1 MTRDDIDIFDP
12 GNIPADMY
20 RRDGSVKSSEGYL
33 GPQTNKHDG
42 KIMTELSIGVE
53 IDGREVEIPAM
64 VPTLTQSEIEIL
76 RNIRVGIDPIPRSIQ
91 QKAVDH
97 AMPLL
102 NSGKSPFFQGFSGS
116 SVSDID
122 IFDPQY
128 ANPQLR
134 GQHPG
139 DNADLSA
146 LGIIPD
152 MAKGFINDAYRYGK
166 QALTGDLR
174 TDEELLYRPELRGDA
189 ATISDML
196 GQGMGAAMNY
206 RGLLSTP
213 EFPLPST
220 VDVLGG
226 ALGMYQNAKPELIDI
241 FGEPGVNQVE
251 GTALLGS
258 MILPGRVRQATKTG
272 LYSQAAESALDLQ
285 RKSGNVQG
293 YINDLTGKGRVK
305 PDELRA
311 IGFEDYFAGRNDIPR
326 QEVQQYINDNQIRLD
341 ETILRD
347 ATALP
352 ERTSSGEPD
361 YENIARN
368 ATGRAKY
375 SSYTLGGGDQNNN
388 YREILIQLPY
398 KSDVVDQVHGLR
410 IEYSNLINR
419 TDDVSVA
426 RKAEI
431 KQQLIPLEAQYN
443 SEYQGGHYPDVDNVA
458 MTLRLNDRVDVE
470 GKKGLLIE
478 EIQDDWASAGND
490 LGYKNIAETKALSKE
505 LDRLEEINNSYL
517 KQQQEFEIQG
527 IPEDIEF
534 TTKAVRNYRDTLDAR
549 YRLQEVL
556 SKEENLLPDRPF
568 KSTDKSS
575 DYSVAIKRALVEA
588 ANGDYDRLY
597 LTTGQQQADRYD
609 LSKSINEVR
618 LDGDE
623 IIGFTVSAFDKN
635 DAPVIMETIK
645 SLDELPALI
654 GKDAAKA
661 IVDQPITDTTFGSAR
676 ILAGQDLSIGG
687 EGMKQFY
694 DKTYRNALGKMV
706 KPYGVKVGQA
716 DLPSDYQPEI
726 FQVIDDANERA
737 EWLDVKSQVENY
749 GNENSLVLKKYDE
762 FVAKYKP
769 KTFRAETVYSVDI
782 TPKMREDF
790 KKGIPMFAGGGAV
803 DTTDIFEYNL
813 GGSVSQMMRDPN
825 EKRGAGP
832 TGPQVANFAANFPP
846 GAATLDAFGGMPGMV
861 DRNAGYVDIFSAEPN
876 LSAKANIE
884 QGNYGTAFMQGM
896 GVLGDLITPI
906 PLAGTLLGAALK
918 APRAIQKA
926 GKLSKAAKTGGID
939 SLPQDI
945 VRVGDGIESIDAAR
959 IVSSKA
965 TLTKKQTITALKNQ
979 FMSEHPAVGRLTTVN
994 NKPKVVD
1001 EALIRRRANAYVKK
1015 MEAVPAVF
1023 RREAYRLDQN
1033 IQTIPMQQRNIIH
1046 PEALIGKTGVPVV
1059 GDRSIRLV
1067 GDDKAGRGIMSIRGV
1082 PLSSEHIPQGG
1093 MEYSID
1099 NLGRPI
1105 SLPDGS
1111 TSNRGWASMEDAA
1124 NKKQANMLLA
1134 ATETDSD
1141 DILGIYSAM
1150 SRNSINFSADAL
1162 IPMMKQLPAIRI
1174 PKKDIKAFDEAIR
1187 KGVRKTDGDG
1197 KVTTTARP
1205 DWLGLEHPEVF
1216 DQLLG
1221 KGDFPKDGAG
1231 AFRKTIIE
1239 EMMKKKWENL
1249 GFPLYDD
1256 MIDTMTVPALGG
1268 FMQGESGLSMFK
1280 ADPLASTFDDLD
1292 HLSYG
1297 TSIPGEY
1304 FGGLKGS
1311 VPPEVM
1317 YPEMFDMLSKK
1328 ITAPKKG
1335 TPRPLSYD
1343 EQVGSLMMD
1352 PKLYEQYTPE
1362 KVEKI
1367 IEYMNKNLGT
1377 DYAKG
1382 GEVSADLIDIF
1393 DV

>member
-1 MTRDDIDIFDP
+1 MNDDEIDIFDP
-12 GNIPADMY
+12 D
-20 RRDGSVKSSEGYL
+20 
-33 GPQTNKHDG
+33 
-42 KIMTELSIGVE
+42 
-53 IDGREVEIPAM
+53 
-64 VPTLTQSEIEIL
+64 
-76 RNIRVGIDPIPRSIQ
+76 
-91 QKAVDH
+91 
-97 AMPLL
+97 
-102 NSGKSPFFQGFSGS
+102 SPWEF
-116 SVSDID
+116 
-122 IFDPQY
+122 QY

-139 DNADLSA
+139 DSADLSA

-152 MAKGFINDAYRYGK
+152 MAKGFVNDVYRYGK
-166 QALTGDLR
+166 QALTGDVS
-174 TDEELLYRPELRGDA
+174 DEELLYRPELQGDA
-189 ATISDML
+189 AVISDLM
-196 GQGMGAAMNY
+196 GQGMGAVMDY
-206 RGLLSTP
+206 RGLASSP
-213 EFPLPST
+213 EFQLPSAA
-220 VDVLGG
+220 DVLGG
-226 ALGMYQNAKPELIDI
+226 ALGMYQDAKPELIDI
-241 FGEPGVNQVE
+241 FGEPAVNSTE

-258 MILPGRVRQATKTG
+258 MFIPGRVRPPTPTG

-285 RKSGNVQG
+285 RKTGNAQG
-293 YINDLTGKGRVK
+293 FRNDLTGKGKVK
-305 PDELRA
+305 PDELKA
-311 IGFEDYFAGRNDIPR
+311 IGFDDHFEGRNDITR
-326 QEVQQYINDNQIRLD
+326 EEVQRYINDNQVQLD

-347 ATALP
+347 DGAKGPFDYYATDDGP
-352 ERTSSGEPD
+352 YMVYDGE
-361 YENIARN
+361 
-368 ATGRAKY
+368 GRALQSFAEADDAADAAQKLTEGGSLTKY
-375 SSYTLGGGDQNNN
+375 SQYTLGGGAQNDN
-388 YREILIQLPY
+388 YREILIQLPKGEDVY
-398 KSDVVDQVHGLR
+398 K
-410 IEYSNLINR
+410 
-419 TDDVSVA
+419 
-426 RKAEI
+426 
-431 KQQLIPLEAQYN
+431 
-443 SEYQGGHYPDVDNVA
+443 GGHYPDVDNVA
-458 MTLRLNDRVDVE
+458 MTLRLNDRVDFD

-490 LGYKNIAETKALSKE
+490 FGYKGDRSARLKDIDARKIEIQDNIRVISEDISVSPE
-505 LDRLEEINNSYL
+505 
-517 KQQQEFEIQG
+517 EFERSMRALG
-527 IPEDIEF
+527 PEVDELNREG
-534 TTKAVRNYRDTLDAR
+534 T
-549 YRLQEVL
+549 RLL
-556 SKEENLLPDRPF
+556 ADNANALPDRPF

-575 DYSVAIKRALVEA
+575 DYNVAIKRALVEA

-609 LSKSINEVR
+609 LSKKINEIR
-618 LDGDE
+618 LGGG
-623 IIGFTVSAFDKN
+623 IRHGFTVSAFDKK
-635 DAPVIMETIK
+635 DKPVIMEWIK

-661 IVDQPITDTTFGSAR
+661 IVDQPFVIPPGQMTGTPTR

-694 DKTYRNALGKMV
+694 DQTYRNALGKMV

-790 KKGIPMFAGGGAV
+790 RKGIPMFAGGGAV

-945 VRVGDGIESIDAAR
+945 VRVGDGVESIDAAR
-959 IVSSKA
+959 IVSSNSK
-965 TLTKKQTITALKNQ
+965 LTKKQTIAALKNQ
-979 FMSEHPAVGRLTTVN
+979 FMSEHPPVGSLAIVSG
-994 NKPKVVD
+994 KPKVVD

-1046 PEALIGKTGVPVV
+1046 PEMLIGKTGVPVV

-1093 MEYSID
+1093 IEYSID

-1111 TSNRGWASMEDAA
+1111 TSNRGWASMQDAA
-1124 NKKQANMLLA
+1124 NKKQGNMLLA

-1162 IPMMKQLPAIRI
+1162 IPMMKQLPAIKI

-1187 KGVRKTDGDG
+1187 KGVTTIDKDG

-1221 KGDFPKDGAG
+1221 KGEFPRDGAG
-1231 AFRKTIIE
+1231 AFRKTVLG
-1239 EMMKKKWENL
+1239 EMMQKKWENL

-1256 MIDTMTVPALGG
+1256 MIDTMTVPELGG
-1268 FMQGESGLSMFK
+1268 FMKGESGLSMFK
-1280 ADPLASTFDDLD
+1280 ADPSASTFDDLD

-1304 FGGLKGS
+1304 FGGLAGS
-1311 VPPEVM
+1311 LPPEVM
-1317 YPEMFDMLSKK
+1317 YPEMFEMLSRKM
-1328 ITAPKKG
+1328 TDPKKG

-1377 DYAKG
+1377 NYAEG
-1382 GEVSADLIDIF
+1382 GEVNADLIDIF

>member
-1 MTRDDIDIFDP
+1 MNED
-12 GNIPADMY
+12 
-20 RRDGSVKSSEGYL
+20 
-33 GPQTNKHDG
+33 
-42 KIMTELSIGVE
+42 
-53 IDGREVEIPAM
+53 
-64 VPTLTQSEIEIL
+64 
-76 RNIRVGIDPIPRSIQ
+76 
-91 QKAVDH
+91 
-97 AMPLL
+97 
-102 NSGKSPFFQGFSGS
+102 
-116 SVSDID
+116 DID

-305 PDELRA
+305 PEELRA
-311 IGFEDYFAGRNDIPR
+311 IGFEDHFAGRNDIPR

-341 ETILRD
+341 ETILG
-347 ATALP
+347 
-352 ERTSSGEPD
+352 RTSNSDKPYALYDDDDMLVEAFATRAEADAALDAVPQEVFDRGVYYRSGE
-361 YENIARN
+361 
-368 ATGRAKY
+368 TGGLDTSKFGE
-375 SSYTLGGGDQNNN
+375 YTLGRGAQNNN

-443 SEYQGGHYPDVDNVA
+443 SEYQGGHYPDVGNVA
-458 MTLRLNDRVDVE
+458 MTLRLNDRVDVD

-478 EIQDDWASAGND
+478 EIQDDWASAGKD
-490 LGYKNIAETKALSKE
+490 AGYKNTAETKALSKE

-609 LSKSINEVR
+609 LSKQINEVR

-654 GKDAAKA
+654 GKDAAKS

-706 KPYGVKVGQA
+706 KPYGVKVGEA
-716 DLPSDYQPEI
+716 FLPKKLQSMDGEFNYEG
-726 FQVIDDANERA
+726 FTRA
-737 EWLDVKSQVENY
+737 EISRIYNLKSNVENL
-749 GNENSLVLKKYDE
+749 GSQN
-762 FVAKYKP
+762 P
-769 KTFRAETVYSVDI
+769 AEIAELEAFKARIVPEGDTVYSVDI

-803 DTTDIFEYNL
+803 DTIDIFEYNL

-1221 KGDFPKDGAG
+1221 KGGFPKDGAG

>member
-1 MTRDDIDIFDP
+1 MNDDEIDIFDP
-12 GNIPADMY
+12 D
-20 RRDGSVKSSEGYL
+20 
-33 GPQTNKHDG
+33 
-42 KIMTELSIGVE
+42 
-53 IDGREVEIPAM
+53 
-64 VPTLTQSEIEIL
+64 
-76 RNIRVGIDPIPRSIQ
+76 
-91 QKAVDH
+91 
-97 AMPLL
+97 
-102 NSGKSPFFQGFSGS
+102 SPWEF
-116 SVSDID
+116 
-122 IFDPQY
+122 QY

-139 DNADLSA
+139 DSADLSA

-152 MAKGFINDAYRYGK
+152 MAKGFVNDVYRYGK
-166 QALTGDLR
+166 QALTGDVS
-174 TDEELLYRPELRGDA
+174 DEELLYRPELQGDA
-189 ATISDML
+189 AVISDLM
-196 GQGMGAAMNY
+196 GQGMGAVMDY
-206 RGLLSTP
+206 RGLASSP
-213 EFPLPST
+213 EFQLPSAA
-220 VDVLGG
+220 DVLGG
-226 ALGMYQNAKPELIDI
+226 ALGMYQDAKPELIDI
-241 FGEPGVNQVE
+241 FGEPAVNRTE

-258 MILPGRVRQATKTG
+258 MFIPGRVRPPTPTG

-285 RKSGNVQG
+285 RKTGNAQG
-293 YINDLTGKGRVK
+293 FRNDLTGKGKVK
-305 PDELRA
+305 PDELKA
-311 IGFEDYFAGRNDIPR
+311 IGFDDHFEGRNDITR
-326 QEVQQYINDNQIRLD
+326 EEVQRYINDNQVQLD

-347 ATALP
+347 DGAKGPFDYYATDDGP
-352 ERTSSGEPD
+352 YMVYDGE
-361 YENIARN
+361 
-368 ATGRAKY
+368 GRALQSFAEADDAADAAQKLTEGGSLTKY
-375 SSYTLGGGDQNNN
+375 SQYTLGGGAQNDN
-388 YREILIQLPY
+388 YREILIQLPKGEDVY
-398 KSDVVDQVHGLR
+398 K
-410 IEYSNLINR
+410 
-419 TDDVSVA
+419 
-426 RKAEI
+426 
-431 KQQLIPLEAQYN
+431 
-443 SEYQGGHYPDVDNVA
+443 GGHYPDVDNVA
-458 MTLRLNDRVDVE
+458 MTLRLNDRVDFD

-490 LGYKNIAETKALSKE
+490 FGYKGDRSARLKDIDARKIEIQDNIRVISEDISVSPE
-505 LDRLEEINNSYL
+505 
-517 KQQQEFEIQG
+517 EFERSMRALG
-527 IPEDIEF
+527 PEVDELNREG
-534 TTKAVRNYRDTLDAR
+534 T
-549 YRLQEVL
+549 RLL
-556 SKEENLLPDRPF
+556 ADNANALPDRPF

-575 DYSVAIKRALVEA
+575 DYNVAIKRALVEA

-609 LSKSINEVR
+609 LSKQINEIR
-618 LDGDE
+618 LGGG
-623 IIGFTVSAFDKN
+623 IRHGFTVSAFDKK
-635 DAPVIMETIK
+635 DKPVIMEWIK

-661 IVDQPITDTTFGSAR
+661 IVDQPFVIPPGQMTGTPTR

-694 DKTYRNALGKMV
+694 DQTYRNALGKMV

-790 KKGIPMFAGGGAV
+790 RKGIPMFAGGGAV
-803 DTTDIFEYNL
+803 DTIDIFEYNL

-945 VRVGDGIESIDAAR
+945 VRVGDGVESIDAAR
-959 IVSSKA
+959 IVSSNSK
-965 TLTKKQTITALKNQ
+965 LTKKQTIAALKNQ
-979 FMSEHPAVGRLTTVN
+979 FMSEHPPVGSLAIVSG
-994 NKPKVVD
+994 KPKVVD

-1046 PEALIGKTGVPVV
+1046 PEMLIGKTGVPVV

-1093 MEYSID
+1093 IEYSID

-1111 TSNRGWASMEDAA
+1111 TSNRGWASMQDAA
-1124 NKKQANMLLA
+1124 NKKQGNMLLA

-1162 IPMMKQLPAIRI
+1162 IPMMKQLPAIKI

-1187 KGVRKTDGDG
+1187 KGVTTIDKDG

-1221 KGDFPKDGAG
+1221 KGEFPRDGAG
-1231 AFRKTIIE
+1231 AFRKTVLG
-1239 EMMKKKWENL
+1239 EMMQKKWENL

-1256 MIDTMTVPALGG
+1256 MIDTMTVPELGG
-1268 FMQGESGLSMFK
+1268 FMKGESGLSMFK
-1280 ADPLASTFDDLD
+1280 ADPSASTFDDLD

-1304 FGGLKGS
+1304 FGGLAGS
-1311 VPPEVM
+1311 LPPEVM
-1317 YPEMFDMLSKK
+1317 YPEMFEMLSRKM
-1328 ITAPKKG
+1328 TDPKKG

-1377 DYAKG
+1377 NYAEG
-1382 GEVSADLIDIF
+1382 GEVNADLIDIF

>member
-1 MTRDDIDIFDP
+1 
-12 GNIPADMY
+12 
-20 RRDGSVKSSEGYL
+20 
-33 GPQTNKHDG
+33 
-42 KIMTELSIGVE
+42 
-53 IDGREVEIPAM
+53 
-64 VPTLTQSEIEIL
+64 
-76 RNIRVGIDPIPRSIQ
+76 
-91 QKAVDH
+91 
-97 AMPLL
+97 
-102 NSGKSPFFQGFSGS
+102 
-116 SVSDID
+116 
-122 IFDPQY
+122 
-128 ANPQLR
+128 
-134 GQHPG
+134 
-139 DNADLSA
+139 
-146 LGIIPD
+146 
-152 MAKGFINDAYRYGK
+152 
-166 QALTGDLR
+166 LTGDVS
-174 TDEELLYRPELRGDA
+174 DEELLYRPELQGDA
-189 ATISDML
+189 AVISDLM
-196 GQGMGAAMNY
+196 GQGMGAVMDY
-206 RGLLSTP
+206 RGLASSP
-213 EFPLPST
+213 EFQLPSAA
-220 VDVLGG
+220 DVLGG
-226 ALGMYQNAKPELIDI
+226 ALGMYQDAKPELIDI
-241 FGEPGVNQVE
+241 FGEPAVNRTE

-258 MILPGRVRQATKTG
+258 MFIPGRVRPPTPTG

-285 RKSGNVQG
+285 RKTGNAQG
-293 YINDLTGKGRVK
+293 FRNDLTGKGKVK
-305 PDELRA
+305 PDELKA
-311 IGFEDYFAGRNDIPR
+311 IGFDDHFEGRNDITR
-326 QEVQQYINDNQIRLD
+326 EEVQRYINDNQVQLD

-347 ATALP
+347 DGAKGPFDYYATDDGP
-352 ERTSSGEPD
+352 YMVYDGE
-361 YENIARN
+361 
-368 ATGRAKY
+368 GRALQSFAEADDAADAAQKLTEGGSLTKY
-375 SSYTLGGGDQNNN
+375 SQYTLGGGAQNDN
-388 YREILIQLPY
+388 YREILIQLPKGEDVY
-398 KSDVVDQVHGLR
+398 K
-410 IEYSNLINR
+410 
-419 TDDVSVA
+419 
-426 RKAEI
+426 
-431 KQQLIPLEAQYN
+431 
-443 SEYQGGHYPDVDNVA
+443 GGHYPDVDNVA
-458 MTLRLNDRVDVE
+458 MTLRLNDRVDFD

-490 LGYKNIAETKALSKE
+490 FGYKGDRSARLKDIDARKIEIQDNIRVISEDISVSPE
-505 LDRLEEINNSYL
+505 
-517 KQQQEFEIQG
+517 EFERSMRALG
-527 IPEDIEF
+527 PEVDELNREG
-534 TTKAVRNYRDTLDAR
+534 T
-549 YRLQEVL
+549 RLL
-556 SKEENLLPDRPF
+556 ADNANALPDRPF

-575 DYSVAIKRALVEA
+575 DYNVAIKRALVEA

-609 LSKSINEVR
+609 LSKQINEIR
-618 LDGDE
+618 LGGGIRD
-623 IIGFTVSAFDKN
+623 GFTVSAFDKK
-635 DAPVIMETIK
+635 DKPVIMEWIK

-661 IVDQPITDTTFGSAR
+661 IVDQPFVIPPGQMTGTPTR

-694 DKTYRNALGKMV
+694 DQTYRNALGKMV

-790 KKGIPMFAGGGAV
+790 RKGIPMFAGGGAV
-803 DTTDIFEYNL
+803 DTIDIFEYNL

-945 VRVGDGIESIDAAR
+945 VRVGDGVESIDAAR
-959 IVSSKA
+959 IVSSNSK
-965 TLTKKQTITALKNQ
+965 LTKKQTIAALKNQ
-979 FMSEHPAVGRLTTVN
+979 FMSEHPPVGSLAIVSG
-994 NKPKVVD
+994 KPKVVD

-1046 PEALIGKTGVPVV
+1046 PEMLIGKTGVPVV

-1093 MEYSID
+1093 IEYSID

-1111 TSNRGWASMEDAA
+1111 TSNRGWASMQDAA
-1124 NKKQANMLLA
+1124 NKKQGNMLLA

-1162 IPMMKQLPAIRI
+1162 IPMMKQLPAIKI

-1187 KGVRKTDGDG
+1187 KGVTTIDKDG

-1221 KGDFPKDGAG
+1221 KGEFPRDGAG
-1231 AFRKTIIE
+1231 AFRKTVLG
-1239 EMMKKKWENL
+1239 EMMQKKWENL

-1256 MIDTMTVPALGG
+1256 MIDTMTVPELGG
-1268 FMQGESGLSMFK
+1268 FMKGESGLSMFK
-1280 ADPLASTFDDLD
+1280 ADPSASTFDDLD

-1304 FGGLKGS
+1304 FGGLAGS
-1311 VPPEVM
+1311 LPPEVM
-1317 YPEMFDMLSKK
+1317 YPEMFEMLSRKM
-1328 ITAPKKG
+1328 TDPKKG

-1377 DYAKG
+1377 NYAEG
-1382 GEVSADLIDIF
+1382 GEVNADLIDIF

>member
-1 MTRDDIDIFDP
+1 MNED
-12 GNIPADMY
+12 
-20 RRDGSVKSSEGYL
+20 
-33 GPQTNKHDG
+33 
-42 KIMTELSIGVE
+42 
-53 IDGREVEIPAM
+53 
-64 VPTLTQSEIEIL
+64 
-76 RNIRVGIDPIPRSIQ
+76 
-91 QKAVDH
+91 
-97 AMPLL
+97 
-102 NSGKSPFFQGFSGS
+102 
-116 SVSDID
+116 DID

-189 ATISDML
+189 ATMSDML

-305 PDELRA
+305 PEELRA
-311 IGFEDYFAGRNDIPR
+311 IGFEDHFAGRNDIPR

-341 ETILRD
+341 ETILG
-347 ATALP
+347 
-352 ERTSSGEPD
+352 RTSNSDKPYALYDDDDMLVEAFATRAEADAALDAVPQEVFDRGVYYRSGE
-361 YENIARN
+361 
-368 ATGRAKY
+368 TGGLDTSKFGE
-375 SSYTLGGGDQNNN
+375 YTLGRGAQNNN

-443 SEYQGGHYPDVDNVA
+443 SEYQGGHYPDVENVA
-458 MTLRLNDRVDVE
+458 MTLRLNDRVDVD

-478 EIQDDWASAGND
+478 EIQDDWASAGKD
-490 LGYKNIAETKALSKE
+490 AGYKNTAETKALSKE

-609 LSKSINEVR
+609 LSTSINEIR
-618 LDGDE
+618 LGGNEAD
-623 IIGFTVSAFDKN
+623 GFTVSAFDKK
-635 DAPVIMETIK
+635 DKPVIMESIK

-661 IVDQPITDTTFGSAR
+661 IVDQPVVIPPGQMTGTPTR

-694 DKTYRNALGKMV
+694 DQTYRNALGKMV

-716 DLPSDYQPEI
+716 DLPSQSMDGE
-726 FQVIDDANERA
+726 FNNDAEFNEF
-737 EWLDVKSQVENY
+737 LD
-749 GNENSLVLKKYDE
+749 LKKKRNPIAYNEGLTTTQLDRYE
-762 FVAKYKP
+762 QLGVKADMRVFD
-769 KTFRAETVYSVDI
+769 TDTVYSVDI

-994 NKPKVVD
+994 DKPKVVD

>member
-1 MTRDDIDIFDP
+1 MRVFD
-12 GNIPADMY
+12 
-20 RRDGSVKSSEGYL
+20 
-33 GPQTNKHDG
+33 
-42 KIMTELSIGVE
+42 
-53 IDGREVEIPAM
+53 
-64 VPTLTQSEIEIL
+64 
-76 RNIRVGIDPIPRSIQ
+76 
-91 QKAVDH
+91 
-97 AMPLL
+97 
-102 NSGKSPFFQGFSGS
+102 
-116 SVSDID
+116 
-122 IFDPQY
+122 
-128 ANPQLR
+128 
-134 GQHPG
+134 
-139 DNADLSA
+139 
-146 LGIIPD
+146 
-152 MAKGFINDAYRYGK
+152 
-166 QALTGDLR
+166 
-174 TDEELLYRPELRGDA
+174 TD
-189 ATISDML
+189 
-196 GQGMGAAMNY
+196 
-206 RGLLSTP
+206 
-213 EFPLPST
+213 
-220 VDVLGG
+220 
-226 ALGMYQNAKPELIDI
+226 
-241 FGEPGVNQVE
+241 
-251 GTALLGS
+251 
-258 MILPGRVRQATKTG
+258 
-272 LYSQAAESALDLQ
+272 
-285 RKSGNVQG
+285 
-293 YINDLTGKGRVK
+293 
-305 PDELRA
+305 
-311 IGFEDYFAGRNDIPR
+311 
-326 QEVQQYINDNQIRLD
+326 
-341 ETILRD
+341 
-347 ATALP
+347 
-352 ERTSSGEPD
+352 
-361 YENIARN
+361 
-368 ATGRAKY
+368 
-375 SSYTLGGGDQNNN
+375 
-388 YREILIQLPY
+388 
-398 KSDVVDQVHGLR
+398 
-410 IEYSNLINR
+410 
-419 TDDVSVA
+419 
-426 RKAEI
+426 
-431 KQQLIPLEAQYN
+431 
-443 SEYQGGHYPDVDNVA
+443 
-458 MTLRLNDRVDVE
+458 
-470 GKKGLLIE
+470 
-478 EIQDDWASAGND
+478 
-490 LGYKNIAETKALSKE
+490 
-505 LDRLEEINNSYL
+505 
-517 KQQQEFEIQG
+517 
-527 IPEDIEF
+527 
-534 TTKAVRNYRDTLDAR
+534 
-549 YRLQEVL
+549 
-556 SKEENLLPDRPF
+556 
-568 KSTDKSS
+568 
-575 DYSVAIKRALVEA
+575 
-588 ANGDYDRLY
+588 
-597 LTTGQQQADRYD
+597 
-609 LSKSINEVR
+609 
-618 LDGDE
+618 
-623 IIGFTVSAFDKN
+623 
-635 DAPVIMETIK
+635 
-645 SLDELPALI
+645 
-654 GKDAAKA
+654 
-661 IVDQPITDTTFGSAR
+661 
-676 ILAGQDLSIGG
+676 
-687 EGMKQFY
+687 
-694 DKTYRNALGKMV
+694 
-706 KPYGVKVGQA
+706 
-716 DLPSDYQPEI
+716 
-726 FQVIDDANERA
+726 
-737 EWLDVKSQVENY
+737 
-749 GNENSLVLKKYDE
+749 
-762 FVAKYKP
+762 
-769 KTFRAETVYSVDI
+769 TVYSVDI

-832 TGPQVANFAANFPP
+832 TGPQVANFAANFSP
-846 GAATLDAFGGMPGMV
+846 GAATLDFFGGMPGMV

>member
-1 MTRDDIDIFDP
+1 MQP
-12 GNIPADMY
+12 N
-20 RRDGSVKSSEGYL
+20 
-33 GPQTNKHDG
+33 
-42 KIMTELSIGVE
+42 
-53 IDGREVEIPAM
+53 
-64 VPTLTQSEIEIL
+64 
-76 RNIRVGIDPIPRSIQ
+76 
-91 QKAVDH
+91 
-97 AMPLL
+97 
-102 NSGKSPFFQGFSGS
+102 
-116 SVSDID
+116 
-122 IFDPQY
+122 
-128 ANPQLR
+128 
-134 GQHPG
+134 
-139 DNADLSA
+139 
-146 LGIIPD
+146 
-152 MAKGFINDAYRYGK
+152 
-166 QALTGDLR
+166 
-174 TDEELLYRPELRGDA
+174 
-189 ATISDML
+189 
-196 GQGMGAAMNY
+196 
-206 RGLLSTP
+206 
-213 EFPLPST
+213 
-220 VDVLGG
+220 
-226 ALGMYQNAKPELIDI
+226 
-241 FGEPGVNQVE
+241 
-251 GTALLGS
+251 
-258 MILPGRVRQATKTG
+258 
-272 LYSQAAESALDLQ
+272 
-285 RKSGNVQG
+285 
-293 YINDLTGKGRVK
+293 
-305 PDELRA
+305 
-311 IGFEDYFAGRNDIPR
+311 
-326 QEVQQYINDNQIRLD
+326 
-341 ETILRD
+341 
-347 ATALP
+347 
-352 ERTSSGEPD
+352 
-361 YENIARN
+361 
-368 ATGRAKY
+368 
-375 SSYTLGGGDQNNN
+375 
-388 YREILIQLPY
+388 
-398 KSDVVDQVHGLR
+398 
-410 IEYSNLINR
+410 
-419 TDDVSVA
+419 
-426 RKAEI
+426 
-431 KQQLIPLEAQYN
+431 
-443 SEYQGGHYPDVDNVA
+443 
-458 MTLRLNDRVDVE
+458 
-470 GKKGLLIE
+470 
-478 EIQDDWASAGND
+478 
-490 LGYKNIAETKALSKE
+490 
-505 LDRLEEINNSYL
+505 
-517 KQQQEFEIQG
+517 
-527 IPEDIEF
+527 
-534 TTKAVRNYRDTLDAR
+534 
-549 YRLQEVL
+549 
-556 SKEENLLPDRPF
+556 
-568 KSTDKSS
+568 
-575 DYSVAIKRALVEA
+575 
-588 ANGDYDRLY
+588 
-597 LTTGQQQADRYD
+597 
-609 LSKSINEVR
+609 
-618 LDGDE
+618 
-623 IIGFTVSAFDKN
+623 
-635 DAPVIMETIK
+635 
-645 SLDELPALI
+645 
-654 GKDAAKA
+654 A

-832 TGPQVANFAANFPP
+832 TGPQVANFAANFSP
-846 GAATLDAFGGMPGMV
+846 GAATLDFFGGMPGMV

>member
-1 MTRDDIDIFDP
+1 MNED
-12 GNIPADMY
+12 
-20 RRDGSVKSSEGYL
+20 
-33 GPQTNKHDG
+33 
-42 KIMTELSIGVE
+42 
-53 IDGREVEIPAM
+53 
-64 VPTLTQSEIEIL
+64 
-76 RNIRVGIDPIPRSIQ
+76 
-91 QKAVDH
+91 
-97 AMPLL
+97 
-102 NSGKSPFFQGFSGS
+102 
-116 SVSDID
+116 DID

-293 YINDLTGKGRVK
+293 YINDLTGKGKVK

-311 IGFEDYFAGRNDIPR
+311 IGFEDHFAGRNDIPR

-341 ETILRD
+341 ETILG
-347 ATALP
+347 
-352 ERTSSGEPD
+352 RTSNSDKPYALYDDDDMLVEAFATRAEADAALDAVPQEVFDRGVYYRSGE
-361 YENIARN
+361 
-368 ATGRAKY
+368 TGGLDTSKFGE
-375 SSYTLGGGDQNNN
+375 YTLGRGAQNNN
-388 YREILIQLPY
+388 YREILIQLP
-398 KSDVVDQVHGLR
+398 KARPPKLNANDIKDVLDVGA
-410 IEYSNLINR
+410 IEIRDLEGNFVKNMFH
-419 TDDVSVA
+419 DDFRDEDMMNSLMSG
-426 RKAEI
+426 
-431 KQQLIPLEAQYN
+431 QLEAIDVNALLDIEPSYM
-443 SEYQGGHYPDVDNVA
+443 GGHYPDVGNVA
-458 MTLRLNDRVDVE
+458 MTLRLNDRVDVD

-478 EIQDDWASAGND
+478 EIQDDWASAGKD
-490 LGYKNIAETKALSKE
+490 AGYKNTAETKALSKE

-575 DYSVAIKRALVEA
+575 DYNVAIKRALVEA

-609 LSKSINEVR
+609 LSTSINEIR
-618 LDGDE
+618 LGGNEAD
-623 IIGFTVSAFDKN
+623 GFTVSAFDKK
-635 DAPVIMETIK
+635 DKPVIMESIK

-661 IVDQPITDTTFGSAR
+661 IVDQPVVIPPGQMTGTPTR

-694 DKTYRNALGKMV
+694 DQTYRNALGKMV

-716 DLPSDYQPEI
+716 DLPSQRWRALI
-726 FQVIDDANERA
+726 TDAEFNEF
-737 EWLDVKSQVENY
+737 LD
-749 GNENSLVLKKYDE
+749 LKKKRNPIAYNEGLTTTQLDRYE
-762 FVAKYKP
+762 QLKVKADMRVFD
-769 KTFRAETVYSVDI
+769 TDTVYSVDI

-979 FMSEHPAVGRLTTVN
+979 FMSEHPAVGSLAIVSG
-994 NKPKVVD
+994 KPKVVD
-1001 EALIRRRANAYVKK
+1001 EALIRRRANAYIKK

-1046 PEALIGKTGVPVV
+1046 PEMLIGKTGVPVV

-1162 IPMMKQLPAIRI
+1162 IPMMKQLPAIKI

-1187 KGVRKTDGDG
+1187 KGVTTIDKDG

-1221 KGDFPKDGAG
+1221 KGEFPRDGAG

>member
-189 ATISDML
+189 ATMSDML

-305 PDELRA
+305 PEELRA
-311 IGFEDYFAGRNDIPR
+311 IGFEDHFAGRNDIPR

-341 ETILRD
+341 ETILG
-347 ATALP
+347 
-352 ERTSSGEPD
+352 RTSNSDKPYALYDDDDMLVEAFATRAEADAALDAVPQEVFDRGVYYRSGE
-361 YENIARN
+361 
-368 ATGRAKY
+368 TGGLDTSKFGE
-375 SSYTLGGGDQNNN
+375 YTLGRGAQNNN

-458 MTLRLNDRVDVE
+458 MTLRLNDRVDVD

-478 EIQDDWASAGND
+478 EIQDDWASAGKD
-490 LGYKNIAETKALSKE
+490 AGYKNTAETKALSKE

-609 LSKSINEVR
+609 LSKSINEIR
-618 LDGDE
+618 LGGNEAD
-623 IIGFTVSAFDKN
+623 GFTVSAFDKK
-635 DAPVIMETIK
+635 DKPVIMETIK

-661 IVDQPITDTTFGSAR
+661 IVDQPSDSTR
-676 ILAGQDLSIGG
+676 PRQV
-687 EGMKQFY
+687 
-694 DKTYRNALGKMV
+694 RNQNTSR
-706 KPYGVKVGQA
+706 P
-716 DLPSDYQPEI
+716 
-726 FQVIDDANERA
+726 
-737 EWLDVKSQVENY
+737 
-749 GNENSLVLKKYDE
+749 
-762 FVAKYKP
+762 
-769 KTFRAETVYSVDI
+769 
-782 TPKMREDF
+782 
-790 KKGIPMFAGGGAV
+790 
-803 DTTDIFEYNL
+803 
-813 GGSVSQMMRDPN
+813 
-825 EKRGAGP
+825 GP
-832 TGPQVANFAANFPP
+832 
-846 GAATLDAFGGMPGMV
+846 
-861 DRNAGYVDIFSAEPN
+861 
-876 LSAKANIE
+876 
-884 QGNYGTAFMQGM
+884 
-896 GVLGDLITPI
+896 
-906 PLAGTLLGAALK
+906 
-918 APRAIQKA
+918 
-926 GKLSKAAKTGGID
+926 
-939 SLPQDI
+939 
-945 VRVGDGIESIDAAR
+945 
-959 IVSSKA
+959 
-965 TLTKKQTITALKNQ
+965 
-979 FMSEHPAVGRLTTVN
+979 
-994 NKPKVVD
+994 
-1001 EALIRRRANAYVKK
+1001 
-1015 MEAVPAVF
+1015 
-1023 RREAYRLDQN
+1023 
-1033 IQTIPMQQRNIIH
+1033 
-1046 PEALIGKTGVPVV
+1046 
-1059 GDRSIRLV
+1059 
-1067 GDDKAGRGIMSIRGV
+1067 
-1082 PLSSEHIPQGG
+1082 
-1093 MEYSID
+1093 
-1099 NLGRPI
+1099 
-1105 SLPDGS
+1105 
-1111 TSNRGWASMEDAA
+1111 
-1124 NKKQANMLLA
+1124 
-1134 ATETDSD
+1134 
-1141 DILGIYSAM
+1141 
-1150 SRNSINFSADAL
+1150 
-1162 IPMMKQLPAIRI
+1162 
-1174 PKKDIKAFDEAIR
+1174 
-1187 KGVRKTDGDG
+1187 
-1197 KVTTTARP
+1197 
-1205 DWLGLEHPEVF
+1205 
-1216 DQLLG
+1216 
-1221 KGDFPKDGAG
+1221 
-1231 AFRKTIIE
+1231 
-1239 EMMKKKWENL
+1239 
-1249 GFPLYDD
+1249 
-1256 MIDTMTVPALGG
+1256 
-1268 FMQGESGLSMFK
+1268 
-1280 ADPLASTFDDLD
+1280 
-1292 HLSYG
+1292 
-1297 TSIPGEY
+1297 
-1304 FGGLKGS
+1304 
-1311 VPPEVM
+1311 
-1317 YPEMFDMLSKK
+1317 
-1328 ITAPKKG
+1328 
-1335 TPRPLSYD
+1335 
-1343 EQVGSLMMD
+1343 
-1352 PKLYEQYTPE
+1352 
-1362 KVEKI
+1362 
-1367 IEYMNKNLGT
+1367 
-1377 DYAKG
+1377 
-1382 GEVSADLIDIF
+1382 
-1393 DV
+1393 

>member
-1 MTRDDIDIFDP
+1 MNDDEIDIFDP
-12 GNIPADMY
+12 D
-20 RRDGSVKSSEGYL
+20 
-33 GPQTNKHDG
+33 
-42 KIMTELSIGVE
+42 
-53 IDGREVEIPAM
+53 
-64 VPTLTQSEIEIL
+64 
-76 RNIRVGIDPIPRSIQ
+76 
-91 QKAVDH
+91 
-97 AMPLL
+97 
-102 NSGKSPFFQGFSGS
+102 SPWEF
-116 SVSDID
+116 
-122 IFDPQY
+122 QY

-139 DNADLSA
+139 DSADLSS
-146 LGIIPD
+146 LQLLPY
-152 MAKGFINDAYRYGK
+152 MAKDLINDVSKYGK
-166 QALTGDLR
+166 QIFTGEVSDEDLLQQQPLTGDAK
-174 TDEELLYRPELRGDA
+174 TIADA
-189 ATISDML
+189 AGSGL
-196 GQGMGAAMNY
+196 SAAMNF
-206 RGLLSTP
+206 RGLASTP
-213 EFPLPST
+213 EFQMPSAA
-220 VDVLGG
+220 DVLGG
-226 ALGMYQNAKPELIDI
+226 AIGMYQDAKPELIDI
-241 FGEPGVNQVE
+241 FGEPAVNRTE

-258 MILPGRVRQATKTG
+258 MFIPGRVRPPTPTG

-285 RKSGNVQG
+285 RKTGNAQG
-293 YINDLTGKGRVK
+293 FRNDLTGKGKVK
-305 PDELRA
+305 PDELKA
-311 IGFEDYFAGRNDIPR
+311 IGFDDHFEGRNDITR
-326 QEVQQYINDNQIRLD
+326 EEVQRYINDNQVQLD

-347 ATALP
+347 DGAKGPFDYYATDDGP
-352 ERTSSGEPD
+352 YMVYDGE
-361 YENIARN
+361 
-368 ATGRAKY
+368 GRALQSFAEADDAADAAQKLTEGGSLTKY
-375 SSYTLGGGDQNNN
+375 SQYTLGGGAQNDN
-388 YREILIQLPY
+388 YREILIQLPKGEDVY
-398 KSDVVDQVHGLR
+398 K
-410 IEYSNLINR
+410 
-419 TDDVSVA
+419 
-426 RKAEI
+426 
-431 KQQLIPLEAQYN
+431 
-443 SEYQGGHYPDVDNVA
+443 GGHYPDVDNVA
-458 MTLRLNDRVDVE
+458 MTLRLNDRVDFD

-490 LGYKNIAETKALSKE
+490 FGYKGDRSARLKDIDARKIEIQDNIRVISEDISVSPE
-505 LDRLEEINNSYL
+505 
-517 KQQQEFEIQG
+517 EFERSMRALG
-527 IPEDIEF
+527 PEVDELNREG
-534 TTKAVRNYRDTLDAR
+534 T
-549 YRLQEVL
+549 RLL
-556 SKEENLLPDRPF
+556 ADNANALPDRPF

-575 DYSVAIKRALVEA
+575 DYNVAIKRALVEA

-609 LSKSINEVR
+609 LSKQINEIR
-618 LDGDE
+618 LGGGIRD
-623 IIGFTVSAFDKN
+623 GFTVSAFDKK
-635 DAPVIMETIK
+635 DKPVIMEWIK

-661 IVDQPITDTTFGSAR
+661 IVDQPFVIPPGQMTGTPTR

-694 DKTYRNALGKMV
+694 DQTYRNALGKMV

-790 KKGIPMFAGGGAV
+790 RKGIPMFAGGGAV
-803 DTTDIFEYNL
+803 DTIDIFEYNL

-945 VRVGDGIESIDAAR
+945 VRVGDGVESIDAAR
-959 IVSSKA
+959 IVSSNSK
-965 TLTKKQTITALKNQ
+965 LTKKQTIAALKNQ
-979 FMSEHPAVGRLTTVN
+979 FMSEHPPVGSLAIVSG
-994 NKPKVVD
+994 KPKVVD

-1046 PEALIGKTGVPVV
+1046 PEMLIGKTGVPVV

-1093 MEYSID
+1093 IEYSID

-1111 TSNRGWASMEDAA
+1111 TSNRGWASMQDAA
-1124 NKKQANMLLA
+1124 NKKQGNMLLA

-1162 IPMMKQLPAIRI
+1162 IPMMKQLPAIKI

-1187 KGVRKTDGDG
+1187 KGVTTIDKDG

-1221 KGDFPKDGAG
+1221 KGEFPRDGAG
-1231 AFRKTIIE
+1231 AFRKTVLG
-1239 EMMKKKWENL
+1239 EMMQKKWENL

-1256 MIDTMTVPALGG
+1256 MIDTMTVPELGG
-1268 FMQGESGLSMFK
+1268 FMKGESGLSMFK
-1280 ADPLASTFDDLD
+1280 ADPSASTFDDLD

-1304 FGGLKGS
+1304 FGGLAGS
-1311 VPPEVM
+1311 LPPEVM
-1317 YPEMFDMLSKK
+1317 YPEMFEMLSRKM
-1328 ITAPKKG
+1328 TDPKKG

-1377 DYAKG
+1377 NYAEG
-1382 GEVSADLIDIF
+1382 GEVNADLIDIF

>member
-1 MTRDDIDIFDP
+1 MNEDDIDIFDP

-305 PDELRA
+305 PEELRA
-311 IGFEDYFAGRNDIPR
+311 IGFEDHFAGRNDIPR

-347 ATALP
+347 TARLP

-368 ATGRAKY
+368 VTGRAKY

-443 SEYQGGHYPDVDNVA
+443 SEYQGGHYPDVENVA
-458 MTLRLNDRVDVE
+458 MTLRLNDRVDVD

-478 EIQDDWASAGND
+478 EIQDDWASAGKD
-490 LGYKNIAETKALSKE
+490 AGYKNTAETKALSKE

-609 LSKSINEVR
+609 LSKQINEVR

-706 KPYGVKVGQA
+706 KPYGVKVGEA
-716 DLPSDYQPEI
+716 FLPKKLQSMDGEFNYEGFTRDEI
-726 FQVIDDANERA
+726 TRIYN
-737 EWLDVKSQVENY
+737 LKSNVENL
-749 GNENSLVLKKYDE
+749 GSQN
-762 FVAKYKP
+762 P
-769 KTFRAETVYSVDI
+769 AEIAELEAFKARIVPEGDTVYSVDI

-832 TGPQVANFAANFPP
+832 TGPQVANFAANFSP
-846 GAATLDAFGGMPGMV
+846 GAATLDFFGGMPGMV

>member
-1 MTRDDIDIFDP
+1 MNED
-12 GNIPADMY
+12 
-20 RRDGSVKSSEGYL
+20 
-33 GPQTNKHDG
+33 
-42 KIMTELSIGVE
+42 
-53 IDGREVEIPAM
+53 
-64 VPTLTQSEIEIL
+64 
-76 RNIRVGIDPIPRSIQ
+76 
-91 QKAVDH
+91 
-97 AMPLL
+97 
-102 NSGKSPFFQGFSGS
+102 
-116 SVSDID
+116 DID

-305 PDELRA
+305 PEELRA
-311 IGFEDYFAGRNDIPR
+311 IGFEDHFAGRNDIPR

-347 ATALP
+347 TARLP

-368 ATGRAKY
+368 VTGRAKY

-443 SEYQGGHYPDVDNVA
+443 SEYQGGHYPDVENVA
-458 MTLRLNDRVDVE
+458 MTLRLNDRVDVD

-478 EIQDDWASAGND
+478 EIQDDWASAGKD
-490 LGYKNIAETKALSKE
+490 AGYKNTAETKALSKE

-609 LSKSINEVR
+609 LSKQINEVR

-654 GKDAAKA
+654 GKDAAKS

-706 KPYGVKVGQA
+706 KPYGVKVGEA
-716 DLPSDYQPEI
+716 FLPKKLQSMDGEFNYEGFTRDEI
-726 FQVIDDANERA
+726 TRIYN
-737 EWLDVKSQVENY
+737 LKSNVENL
-749 GNENSLVLKKYDE
+749 GSQN
-762 FVAKYKP
+762 P
-769 KTFRAETVYSVDI
+769 AEIAELEAFKARIVPEGDTVYSVDI

-832 TGPQVANFAANFPP
+832 TGPQVANFAANFSP
-846 GAATLDAFGGMPGMV
+846 GAATLDFFGGMPGMV

-1162 IPMMKQLPAIRI
+1162 IPMMKQLPAIKI

-1187 KGVRKTDGDG
+1187 KGVTTIDKDG

-1221 KGDFPKDGAG
+1221 KGEFPRDGAG

>member
-1 MTRDDIDIFDP
+1 MNDDEIDIFDP
-12 GNIPADMY
+12 D
-20 RRDGSVKSSEGYL
+20 
-33 GPQTNKHDG
+33 
-42 KIMTELSIGVE
+42 
-53 IDGREVEIPAM
+53 
-64 VPTLTQSEIEIL
+64 
-76 RNIRVGIDPIPRSIQ
+76 
-91 QKAVDH
+91 
-97 AMPLL
+97 
-102 NSGKSPFFQGFSGS
+102 SPWEF
-116 SVSDID
+116 
-122 IFDPQY
+122 QY

-139 DNADLSA
+139 DSADLSA

-152 MAKGFINDAYRYGK
+152 MAKGFVNDVYRYGK
-166 QALTGDLR
+166 QALTGDVS
-174 TDEELLYRPELRGDA
+174 DEELLYRPELQGDA
-189 ATISDML
+189 AVISDLM
-196 GQGMGAAMNY
+196 GQGMGAVMDY
-206 RGLLSTP
+206 RGLASSP
-213 EFPLPST
+213 EFQLPSAA
-220 VDVLGG
+220 DVLGG
-226 ALGMYQNAKPELIDI
+226 ALGMYQDAKPELIDI
-241 FGEPGVNQVE
+241 FGEPAVNRTE
-251 GTALLGS
+251 GTTLLGS
-258 MILPGRVRQATKTG
+258 MFIPGRVRPPTPTG

-285 RKSGNVQG
+285 RKTGNAQG
-293 YINDLTGKGRVK
+293 FRNDLTGKGKVK
-305 PDELRA
+305 PDELKA
-311 IGFEDYFAGRNDIPR
+311 IGFDDHFEGRNDITR
-326 QEVQQYINDNQIRLD
+326 EEVQRYINDNQVQLD

-347 ATALP
+347 DGAKGPFDYYATDDGP
-352 ERTSSGEPD
+352 YMVYDGE
-361 YENIARN
+361 
-368 ATGRAKY
+368 GRALQSFAEADDAADAAQKLTEGGSLTKY
-375 SSYTLGGGDQNNN
+375 SQYTLGGGAQNDN
-388 YREILIQLPY
+388 YREILIQLPKGEDVY
-398 KSDVVDQVHGLR
+398 K
-410 IEYSNLINR
+410 
-419 TDDVSVA
+419 
-426 RKAEI
+426 
-431 KQQLIPLEAQYN
+431 
-443 SEYQGGHYPDVDNVA
+443 GGHYPDVDNVA
-458 MTLRLNDRVDVE
+458 MTLRLNDRVDFD

-478 EIQDDWASAGND
+478 EIQDDWASAGNNF
-490 LGYKNIAETKALSKE
+490 GYKGDRSARLKDIDARKIEIQDNIRVISEDISVSPE
-505 LDRLEEINNSYL
+505 
-517 KQQQEFEIQG
+517 EFERSMRALG
-527 IPEDIEF
+527 PEVDELNREG
-534 TTKAVRNYRDTLDAR
+534 T
-549 YRLQEVL
+549 RLL
-556 SKEENLLPDRPF
+556 ADNANALPDRPF

-575 DYSVAIKRALVEA
+575 DYNVAIKRALVEA

-609 LSKSINEVR
+609 LSKKINEIR
-618 LDGDE
+618 LGGNEAD
-623 IIGFTVSAFDKN
+623 GFTVSAFDKK
-635 DAPVIMETIK
+635 DKPVIMEWIK

-661 IVDQPITDTTFGSAR
+661 IVDQPFVIPPGQMTGTPTR

-694 DKTYRNALGKMV
+694 DQTYRNALGKMV

-769 KTFRAETVYSVDI
+769 KTFRADTVYSVDI

-790 KKGIPMFAGGGAV
+790 RKGIPMFAGGGAV
-803 DTTDIFEYNL
+803 DTIDIFEYNL

-945 VRVGDGIESIDAAR
+945 VRVGDGVESIDAAR
-959 IVSSKA
+959 IVSSNSK
-965 TLTKKQTITALKNQ
+965 LTKKQTIAALKNQ
-979 FMSEHPAVGRLTTVN
+979 FMSEHPPVGSLAIVSG
-994 NKPKVVD
+994 KPKVVD

-1046 PEALIGKTGVPVV
+1046 PEMLIGKTGVPVV

-1093 MEYSID
+1093 IEYSID

-1111 TSNRGWASMEDAA
+1111 TSNRGWASMQDAA
-1124 NKKQANMLLA
+1124 NKKQGNMLLA

-1162 IPMMKQLPAIRI
+1162 IPMMKQLPAIKI

-1187 KGVRKTDGDG
+1187 KGVTTIDKDG

-1221 KGDFPKDGAG
+1221 KGEFPRDGAG
-1231 AFRKTIIE
+1231 AFRKTVLG
-1239 EMMKKKWENL
+1239 EMMQKKWENL

-1256 MIDTMTVPALGG
+1256 MIDTMTVPELGG
-1268 FMQGESGLSMFK
+1268 FMKGESGLSMFK
-1280 ADPLASTFDDLD
+1280 ADPSASTFDDLD

-1304 FGGLKGS
+1304 FGGLAGS
-1311 VPPEVM
+1311 LPPEVM
-1317 YPEMFDMLSKK
+1317 YPEMFEMLSRKM
-1328 ITAPKKG
+1328 TDPKKG

-1377 DYAKG
+1377 NYAEG
-1382 GEVSADLIDIF
+1382 GEVNADLIDIF

>member
-1 MTRDDIDIFDP
+1 
-12 GNIPADMY
+12 
-20 RRDGSVKSSEGYL
+20 V
-33 GPQTNKHDG
+33 
-42 KIMTELSIGVE
+42 V
-53 IDGREVEIPAM
+53 
-64 VPTLTQSEIEIL
+64 
-76 RNIRVGIDPIPRSIQ
+76 
-91 QKAVDH
+91 
-97 AMPLL
+97 
-102 NSGKSPFFQGFSGS
+102 
-116 SVSDID
+116 
-122 IFDPQY
+122 
-128 ANPQLR
+128 
-134 GQHPG
+134 
-139 DNADLSA
+139 
-146 LGIIPD
+146 
-152 MAKGFINDAYRYGK
+152 
-166 QALTGDLR
+166 
-174 TDEELLYRPELRGDA
+174 
-189 ATISDML
+189 
-196 GQGMGAAMNY
+196 
-206 RGLLSTP
+206 
-213 EFPLPST
+213 
-220 VDVLGG
+220 
-226 ALGMYQNAKPELIDI
+226 
-241 FGEPGVNQVE
+241 
-251 GTALLGS
+251 
-258 MILPGRVRQATKTG
+258 
-272 LYSQAAESALDLQ
+272 ESAD
-285 RKSGNVQG
+285 
-293 YINDLTGKGRVK
+293 
-305 PDELRA
+305 
-311 IGFEDYFAGRNDIPR
+311 
-326 QEVQQYINDNQIRLD
+326 
-341 ETILRD
+341 
-347 ATALP
+347 
-352 ERTSSGEPD
+352 
-361 YENIARN
+361 
-368 ATGRAKY
+368 
-375 SSYTLGGGDQNNN
+375 
-388 YREILIQLPY
+388 
-398 KSDVVDQVHGLR
+398 
-410 IEYSNLINR
+410 
-419 TDDVSVA
+419 
-426 RKAEI
+426 
-431 KQQLIPLEAQYN
+431 
-443 SEYQGGHYPDVDNVA
+443 
-458 MTLRLNDRVDVE
+458 
-470 GKKGLLIE
+470 
-478 EIQDDWASAGND
+478 
-490 LGYKNIAETKALSKE
+490 
-505 LDRLEEINNSYL
+505 
-517 KQQQEFEIQG
+517 
-527 IPEDIEF
+527 
-534 TTKAVRNYRDTLDAR
+534 
-549 YRLQEVL
+549 
-556 SKEENLLPDRPF
+556 
-568 KSTDKSS
+568 
-575 DYSVAIKRALVEA
+575 
-588 ANGDYDRLY
+588 
-597 LTTGQQQADRYD
+597 
-609 LSKSINEVR
+609 
-618 LDGDE
+618 
-623 IIGFTVSAFDKN
+623 GFTVSAFDKK
-635 DAPVIMETIK
+635 DKPVIMEWIK

-661 IVDQPITDTTFGSAR
+661 IVDQPFVIPPGQMTGTPTR

-694 DKTYRNALGKMV
+694 DQTYRNALGKMV

-769 KTFRAETVYSVDI
+769 KTFRADTVYSVDI

-790 KKGIPMFAGGGAV
+790 RKGIPMFAGGGAV
-803 DTTDIFEYNL
+803 DTIDIFEYNL

-945 VRVGDGIESIDAAR
+945 VRVGDGVESIDAAR
-959 IVSSKA
+959 IVSSNSK
-965 TLTKKQTITALKNQ
+965 LTKKQTIAALKNQ
-979 FMSEHPAVGRLTTVN
+979 FMSEHPPVGSLAIVSG
-994 NKPKVVD
+994 KPKVVD

-1046 PEALIGKTGVPVV
+1046 PEMLIGKTGVPVV

-1093 MEYSID
+1093 IEYSID

-1111 TSNRGWASMEDAA
+1111 TSNRGWASMQDAA
-1124 NKKQANMLLA
+1124 NKKQGNMLLA

-1162 IPMMKQLPAIRI
+1162 IPMMKQLPAIKI

-1187 KGVRKTDGDG
+1187 KGVTTIDKDG

-1221 KGDFPKDGAG
+1221 KGEFSRDGAG
-1231 AFRKTIIE
+1231 AFRKTVLG
-1239 EMMKKKWENL
+1239 EMMQKKWENL

-1256 MIDTMTVPALGG
+1256 MIDTMTVPELGG
-1268 FMQGESGLSMFK
+1268 FMKGESGLSMFK
-1280 ADPLASTFDDLD
+1280 ADPSASTFDDLD

-1304 FGGLKGS
+1304 FGGLAGS
-1311 VPPEVM
+1311 LPPEVM
-1317 YPEMFDMLSKK
+1317 YPEMFEMLSRKM
-1328 ITAPKKG
+1328 TDPKKG

-1377 DYAKG
+1377 NYAEG
-1382 GEVSADLIDIF
+1382 GEVNADLIDIF

>member
-1 MTRDDIDIFDP
+1 MNDDEIDIFDP
-12 GNIPADMY
+12 D
-20 RRDGSVKSSEGYL
+20 
-33 GPQTNKHDG
+33 
-42 KIMTELSIGVE
+42 
-53 IDGREVEIPAM
+53 
-64 VPTLTQSEIEIL
+64 
-76 RNIRVGIDPIPRSIQ
+76 
-91 QKAVDH
+91 
-97 AMPLL
+97 
-102 NSGKSPFFQGFSGS
+102 SPWEF
-116 SVSDID
+116 
-122 IFDPQY
+122 QY

-139 DNADLSA
+139 DSADLSA

-152 MAKGFINDAYRYGK
+152 MAKGFVNDVYRYGK
-166 QALTGDLR
+166 QALTGDVS
-174 TDEELLYRPELRGDA
+174 DEELLYRPELQGDA
-189 ATISDML
+189 AVISDLM
-196 GQGMGAAMNY
+196 GQGMGAVMDY
-206 RGLLSTP
+206 RGLASSP
-213 EFPLPST
+213 EFQLPSAA
-220 VDVLGG
+220 DVLGG
-226 ALGMYQNAKPELIDI
+226 ALGMYQDAKPELIDI

-305 PDELRA
+305 PEELRA
-311 IGFEDYFAGRNDIPR
+311 IGFEDHFAGRNDIPR

-341 ETILRD
+341 ETILG
-347 ATALP
+347 
-352 ERTSSGEPD
+352 RTSNSDKPYALYDDDDMLVEAFATRAEADAALDAVPQEVFDRGVYYRSGE
-361 YENIARN
+361 
-368 ATGRAKY
+368 TGGLDTSKFGE
-375 SSYTLGGGDQNNN
+375 YTLGGGAQNNN
-388 YREILIQLPY
+388 YREILIQLP
-398 KSDVVDQVHGLR
+398 KARPPKLNANDIKDVLDAGAIEIRDLEGNFVKNMFHYDLR
-410 IEYSNLINR
+410 DEDMMNSLM
-419 TDDVSVA
+419 SG
-426 RKAEI
+426 
-431 KQQLIPLEAQYN
+431 QLEAIDVNALLDIEPSYR
-443 SEYQGGHYPDVDNVA
+443 GGHYPDVENVA
-458 MTLRLNDRVDVE
+458 MTLRLNDRVDVD

-478 EIQDDWASAGND
+478 EIQDDWASAGKD
-490 LGYKNIAETKALSKE
+490 FGYKDKASIDKVMDSLDELEVRKNELMAEVQELAESSFNSAEYRSNINTLLRDEIDE
-505 LDRLEEINNSYL
+505 LNLQRERLMSSNL
-517 KQQQEFEIQG
+517 
-527 IPEDIEF
+527 
-534 TTKAVRNYRDTLDAR
+534 R
-549 YRLQEVL
+549 
-556 SKEENLLPDRPF
+556 NLLPDRPF

-609 LSKSINEVR
+609 LSKKINEIR
-618 LDGDE
+618 LGGG
-623 IIGFTVSAFDKN
+623 IRHGFTVSAFDKK
-635 DAPVIMETIK
+635 DKPVIMEWIK

-661 IVDQPITDTTFGSAR
+661 IVDQPFVIPPGQMTGTPTR

-694 DKTYRNALGKMV
+694 DQTYRNALGKMV

-769 KTFRAETVYSVDI
+769 KTFRADTVYSVDI

-790 KKGIPMFAGGGAV
+790 RKGIPMFAGGGAV
-803 DTTDIFEYNL
+803 DTIDIFEYNL

-945 VRVGDGIESIDAAR
+945 VRVGDGVESIDAAR
-959 IVSSKA
+959 IVSSNSK
-965 TLTKKQTITALKNQ
+965 LTKKQTIAALKNQ
-979 FMSEHPAVGRLTTVN
+979 FMSEHPPVGSLAIVSG
-994 NKPKVVD
+994 KPKVVD

-1046 PEALIGKTGVPVV
+1046 PEMLIGKTGVPVV

-1093 MEYSID
+1093 IEYSID

-1111 TSNRGWASMEDAA
+1111 TSNRGWASMQDAA
-1124 NKKQANMLLA
+1124 NKKQGNMLLA

-1162 IPMMKQLPAIRI
+1162 IPMMKQLPAIKI

-1187 KGVRKTDGDG
+1187 KGVTTIDKDG

-1221 KGDFPKDGAG
+1221 KGEFPRDGAG
-1231 AFRKTIIE
+1231 AFRKTVLG
-1239 EMMKKKWENL
+1239 EMMQKKWENL

-1256 MIDTMTVPALGG
+1256 MIDTMTVPELGG
-1268 FMQGESGLSMFK
+1268 FMKGESGLSMFK
-1280 ADPLASTFDDLD
+1280 ADPSASTFDDLD

-1304 FGGLKGS
+1304 FGGLAGS
-1311 VPPEVM
+1311 LPPEVM
-1317 YPEMFDMLSKK
+1317 YPEMFEMLSRKM
-1328 ITAPKKG
+1328 TDPKKG

-1377 DYAKG
+1377 NYAEG
-1382 GEVSADLIDIF
+1382 GEVNADLIDIF

>member
-1 MTRDDIDIFDP
+1 MNDDEIDIFDP
-12 GNIPADMY
+12 D
-20 RRDGSVKSSEGYL
+20 
-33 GPQTNKHDG
+33 
-42 KIMTELSIGVE
+42 
-53 IDGREVEIPAM
+53 
-64 VPTLTQSEIEIL
+64 
-76 RNIRVGIDPIPRSIQ
+76 
-91 QKAVDH
+91 
-97 AMPLL
+97 
-102 NSGKSPFFQGFSGS
+102 SPWEF
-116 SVSDID
+116 
-122 IFDPQY
+122 QY

-139 DNADLSA
+139 DSADLSS
-146 LGIIPD
+146 LQLLPY
-152 MAKGFINDAYRYGK
+152 MAKDLINDVSKYGK
-166 QALTGDLR
+166 QIFTGEVSDEDLLQQQPLTGDAK
-174 TDEELLYRPELRGDA
+174 TIADA
-189 ATISDML
+189 AGSGL
-196 GQGMGAAMNY
+196 SAAMNF
-206 RGLLSTP
+206 RGLASTP
-213 EFPLPST
+213 EFQMPSAA
-220 VDVLGG
+220 DVLGG
-226 ALGMYQNAKPELIDI
+226 AIGMYQDAKPELIDI
-241 FGEPGVNQVE
+241 FGEPAVNRTE

-258 MILPGRVRQATKTG
+258 MFIPGRVRPPTPTG

-285 RKSGNVQG
+285 RKTGNAQG
-293 YINDLTGKGRVK
+293 FRNDLTGKGKVK
-305 PDELRA
+305 PDELKA
-311 IGFEDYFAGRNDIPR
+311 IGFDDHFEGRNDITR
-326 QEVQQYINDNQIRLD
+326 EEVQRYINDNQVQLD

-347 ATALP
+347 DGAKGPFDYYATDDGP
-352 ERTSSGEPD
+352 YMVYDGE
-361 YENIARN
+361 
-368 ATGRAKY
+368 GRALQSFAEADDAADAAQKLTEGGSLTKY
-375 SSYTLGGGDQNNN
+375 SQYTLGGGAQNDN
-388 YREILIQLPY
+388 YREILIQLPKGEDVY
-398 KSDVVDQVHGLR
+398 K
-410 IEYSNLINR
+410 
-419 TDDVSVA
+419 
-426 RKAEI
+426 
-431 KQQLIPLEAQYN
+431 
-443 SEYQGGHYPDVDNVA
+443 GGHYPDVDNVA
-458 MTLRLNDRVDVE
+458 MTLRLNDRVDFD

-478 EIQDDWASAGND
+478 EIQDDWASAGNNF
-490 LGYKNIAETKALSKE
+490 GYKGDRSARLKDIDARKIEIQDNIRVISEDISVSPE
-505 LDRLEEINNSYL
+505 
-517 KQQQEFEIQG
+517 EFERSMRALG
-527 IPEDIEF
+527 PEVDELNREG
-534 TTKAVRNYRDTLDAR
+534 T
-549 YRLQEVL
+549 RLL
-556 SKEENLLPDRPF
+556 ADNANALPDRPF

-575 DYSVAIKRALVEA
+575 DYNVAIKRALVEA

-609 LSKSINEVR
+609 LSKQINEIR
-618 LDGDE
+618 LGGGIRD
-623 IIGFTVSAFDKN
+623 GFTVSAFDKK
-635 DAPVIMETIK
+635 DKPVIMEWIK

-661 IVDQPITDTTFGSAR
+661 IVDQPFVIPPGQMTGTPTR

-694 DKTYRNALGKMV
+694 DQTYRNALGKMV

-790 KKGIPMFAGGGAV
+790 RKGIPMFAGGGAV
-803 DTTDIFEYNL
+803 DTIDIFEYNL

-945 VRVGDGIESIDAAR
+945 VRVGDGVESIDAAR
-959 IVSSKA
+959 IVSSNSK
-965 TLTKKQTITALKNQ
+965 LTKKQTIAALKNQ
-979 FMSEHPAVGRLTTVN
+979 FMSEHPPVGSLAIVSG
-994 NKPKVVD
+994 KPKVVD

-1046 PEALIGKTGVPVV
+1046 PEMLIGKTGVPVV

-1093 MEYSID
+1093 IEYSID

-1111 TSNRGWASMEDAA
+1111 TSNRGWASMQDAA
-1124 NKKQANMLLA
+1124 NKKQGNMLLA

-1162 IPMMKQLPAIRI
+1162 IPMMKQLPAIKI

-1187 KGVRKTDGDG
+1187 KGVTTIDKDG

-1221 KGDFPKDGAG
+1221 KGEFPRDGAG
-1231 AFRKTIIE
+1231 AFRKTVLG
-1239 EMMKKKWENL
+1239 EMMQKKWENL

-1256 MIDTMTVPALGG
+1256 MIDTMTVPELGG
-1268 FMQGESGLSMFK
+1268 FMKGESGLSMFK
-1280 ADPLASTFDDLD
+1280 ADPSASTFDDLD

-1304 FGGLKGS
+1304 FGGLAGS
-1311 VPPEVM
+1311 LPPEVM
-1317 YPEMFDMLSKK
+1317 YPEMFEMLSRKM
-1328 ITAPKKG
+1328 TDPKKG

-1377 DYAKG
+1377 NYAEG
-1382 GEVSADLIDIF
+1382 GEVNADLIDIF